1 MIAFLVRHPVVSGVL
16 RGFSREVV
24 LQRACVGLVHLSGC
38 AVPWIQLSV
47 SGPGSNFTKAFA
59 VIGDVSILPMRV
71 AGQPELGIGSAL
83 WLGGFRQIVLRP
95 LSGEPSPEPLPQLQ
109 GLRAKW
115 RMMCLL
121 LRRNARNPADKT
133 GQNGLQASIWPHVRG
148 FHPDLCGL
156 LPALR
161 SSRLKRRPVVTNG
174 EPTWSFERDRTG
186 HIVVGKK
193 NVILEKALPGD
204 RGVNPTPSGSS
215 LAMNAASSRAPCS
228 WRTCPGK
235 RLR

>member
-1 MIAFLVRHPVVSGVL
+1 MGSFTCR
-16 RGFSREVV
+16 
-24 LQRACVGLVHLSGC
+24 
-38 AVPWIQLSV
+38 AVPC
-47 SGPGSNFTKAFA
+47 PGSNCQSRGRARTSRKAFA
-59 VIGDVSILPMRV
+59 VTRDVSILPMRV

-186 HIVVGKK
+186 HIVVGK